1 MIPQK
6 WTTENQQAILK
17 NALIRDIV
25 PSIIHNGGDN
35 WMAQII
41 ETGESQSMAPVGIRN
56 QYIPIAWAPQAAAL
70 SIANSLGFSMKNC
83 YIFMR
88 LASLFFY
95 VTLLSICIAIIPQ
108 GKIAATILSLNP
120 YSIFMASSISSDTY
134 TIALTSLFLALIFR
148 LCLEREQS
156 VDYWKKTMLITL
168 SVLLFLGKTSYAA
181 VILLIFVLPE
191 KQFSIK
197 QKLTYFFSSSLI
209 GGGVYIVW
217 YMFFLHTIP
226 APWVD
231 QSMNVQLILK
241 SPFRAM
247 ASVIINTI
255 FPKDD
260 AAWFIKSI
268 TSNLN
273 ESRWMLLPVTMV
285 ALAGISFTIY
295 AKIKS
300 RGRFNIPLL
309 LGVFFAAFSAI
320 ALTRAFLLLTW
331 TDIRAGFITIS
342 GFQGRYYLPLIFV
355 LLAPFV
361 AYESRV
367 LNPRAHMKD
376 AT

>member
-1 MIPQK
+1 
-6 WTTENQQAILK
+6 
-17 NALIRDIV
+17 
-25 PSIIHNGGDN
+25 
-35 WMAQII
+35 MAQII
-41 ETGESQSMAPVGIRN
+41 ETGESQSMVPIRN

-156 VDYWKKTMLITL
+156 VDYWKKTILITL

-197 QKLTYFFSSSLI
+197 QKLIYFFSSSLI

-226 APWVD
+226 APSVD

-260 AAWFIKSI
+260 ATWFIKSI
-268 TSNLN
+268 SSNLN
-273 ESRWMLLPVTMV
+273 EGRWMLLPVTMV

-295 AKIKS
+295 EKIKS
-300 RGRFNIPLL
+300 QGKFNIPLL
-309 LGVFFAAFSAI
+309 LGVFFATFSAI

-367 LNPRAHMKD
+367 LNPRASIKGAM
-376 AT
+376 